1 MVREYVT
8 SVRTI
13 GISYDAS
20 MSKKLPLIAAFCLLS
35 SSLPLCAQKKP
46 VNPPGTPPNRP
57 FSSGILFGD
66 TLYVSGITGTDA
78 SGKMPERFEDEVKQ
92 TLENITKVF
101 TEAGFTFD
109 DAVAVQVYLTDMTL
123 FSQMNGVYTTYFKEP
138 RPTRTTVGV
147 AKLVGTARIEITV
160 TARSAKTKKKK

>member
-1 MVREYVT
+1 MT
-8 SVRTI
+8 SAI
-13 GISYDAS
+13 C
-20 MSKKLPLIAAFCLLS
+20 LPRR
-35 SSLPLCAQKKP
+35 SLTLCSQEKP
-46 VNPPGTPPNRP
+46 VNPPGTAPNRP
-57 FSSGILFGD
+57 FSSGILFGA

-109 DAVAVQVYLTDMTL
+109 DPVAVQVSLTDMTL
-123 FSQMNGVYTTYFKEP
+123 FSQMTGVYTTYFKEP
-138 RPTRTTVGV
+138 RPTRTTVDV